1 MPRYEYKVVAAP
13 RKGLKAKLAKTSED
27 RFAHALATVMNEQAK
42 DGWEYLRTDT
52 LPCEERKGLTG
63 RATVYQNMLVFRR
76 EVVVAAAVEGPSV
89 KVSAVPGPAALPPA
103 APVPRLGAPTRNGA
117 DDADAHVPPL
127 GPAIPAKDGKGEA
140 DA

>member
-13 RKGLKAKLAKTSED
+13 RTGLKAKTAKTTED
-27 RFAHALATVMNEQAK
+27 RFAHALATLMNEQAK

-63 RATVYQNMLVFRR
+63 RTTVYQNMLVFRR
-76 EVVVAAAVEGPSV
+76 EVAAAEAPESPSV
-89 KVSAVPGPAALPPA
+89 RVTAVPGPAALPPS
-103 APVPRLGAPTRNGA
+103 APLPRLGAPVRNGA
-117 DDADAHVPPL
+117 DEAEAHIPPL
-127 GPAIPAKDGKGEA
+127 GPAIPAKDARGDT